1 MTTTP
6 VSLERRAG
14 QRFDVQI
21 PVTLKLVGTSHEA
34 CGFTQ
39 DLSARGTF
47 FYTDFPLAVGER
59 VELTLLMPAEITL
72 TESMRVCCQGTVLR
86 VVPPSHGT
94 KIGVAVHFA
103 GYEYISE
110 SRSDSPTFN
119 RISALHEKT
128 PKDEPPAGQLAG
140 RRSAI
145 T

>member
-14 QRFDVQI
+14 QRFDMQI
-21 PVTLKLVGTSHEA
+21 PVSLKLVGSSDEA

-72 TESMRVCCQGTVLR
+72 TVSMRVCCQGTVLR
-86 VVPPSHGT
+86 IAPPSHGT

-110 SRSDSPTFN
+110 SRPDSATFK

-128 PKDEPPAGQLAG
+128 SEDEPPAGHLAG
-140 RRSAI
+140 RRSVL

>member
-1 MTTTP
+1 M
-6 VSLERRAG
+6 
-14 QRFDVQI
+14 QI
-21 PVTLKLVGTSHEA
+21 PVSLKLVGSSDEA

-72 TESMRVCCQGTVLR
+72 TVSMRVCCQGTVLR
-86 VVPPSHGT
+86 VVQPAHGT
-94 KIGVAVHFA
+94 KMGVAVHFA

-110 SRSDSPTFN
+110 PRSDSATFN

-128 PKDEPPAGQLAG
+128 TEDEPSATHASS
-140 RRSAI
+140 RRSAL

>member
-1 MTTTP
+1 MTTTQ

-14 QRFDVQI
+14 QRFDMQI
-21 PVTLKLVGTSHEA
+21 PVSLKLVGTSHEA

-72 TESMRVCCQGTVLR
+72 TVSMRVCCQGTVLR
-86 VVPPSHGT
+86 VVQPSHGT
-94 KIGVAVHFA
+94 KVGVAVHFA

-110 SRSDSPTFN
+110 SRADSATFN

-128 PKDEPPAGQLAG
+128 EDERPAEHLAS